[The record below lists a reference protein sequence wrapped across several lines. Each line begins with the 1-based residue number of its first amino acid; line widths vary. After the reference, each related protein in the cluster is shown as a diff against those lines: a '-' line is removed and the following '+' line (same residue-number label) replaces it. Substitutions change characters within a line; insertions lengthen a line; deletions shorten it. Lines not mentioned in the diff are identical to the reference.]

1 MTIPTLPYSTDER
14 GIVTL
19 TLKQEGRPVVVLDG
33 DLLKAITAT
42 LDEIAALP
50 DLTGLVLASD
60 SRVFVA
66 GANLEE
72 INGLSDDDLDAYLR
86 FGAEAFMRITKLP
99 CTTVA
104 AIQGAALGGGLEIA
118 MHCDKLAASPAKPK
132 EPGGASK
139 PYQVGLP
146 EAGLGI
152 CPGWGGTVML
162 AARIDAVEALKQVT
176 TGRTMPVDQAHELG
190 LFDAWVED
198 PAQLLD
204 EAAKL
209 AAMPKPYARPQ
220 PRFVG
225 DDDVIPHVRA
235 AKNIAANAIPET
247 PSATAIMECVDIG
260 LTQGWEAACAAE
272 RAHLVRLRHTEE
284 AKAALEKF
292 FAKA

>member
-1 MTIPTLPYSTDER
+1 MTIPILPYTQDEK

-33 DLLKAITAT
+33 DLLKSIAAT

-50 DLTGLVLASD
+50 DLAGFVLASD

-72 INGLSDDDLDAYLR
+72 INGLSDDDLHAYLK

-118 MHCDKLAASPAKPK
+118 MHCDKLVTSPAKPK
-132 EPGGASK
+132 EPGGVSK

-152 CPGWGGTVML
+152 CPGWGGTVLL

-176 TGRTMPVDQAHELG
+176 TGRTMPVDQAKELG

-198 PAQLLD
+198 PA
-204 EAAKL
+204 EL
-209 AAMPKPYARPQ
+209 AAASKPYARPQ

-235 AKNIAANAIPET
+235 AKNIAGSEIPDT
-247 PSATAIMECVDIG
+247 PSAAAILECVDIG
-260 LTQGWEAACAAE
+260 LTQGWAAAVEAE
-272 RAHLVRLRHTEE
+272 RGHLVRLRHTEE